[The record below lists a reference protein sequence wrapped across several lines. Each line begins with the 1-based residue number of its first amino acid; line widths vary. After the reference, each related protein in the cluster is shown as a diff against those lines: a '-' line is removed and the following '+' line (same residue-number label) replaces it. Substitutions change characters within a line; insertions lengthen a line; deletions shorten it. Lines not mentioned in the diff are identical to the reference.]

1 MTAFR
6 PDRRQFLRNLAAA
19 GIAGAA
25 VQPWLQ
31 LQALAQTAQSS
42 GSDYKALV
50 CLFLHGGND
59 GNNLLVPIDPT
70 RHALYAQARQGLT
83 LNWNSEPA
91 ASQLLRLSPTNTSG
105 TDYGLHGA
113 MPLLKARFDA
123 GQMAVLSN
131 IGPLMEPTD
140 KGQFE
145 ARSVELPSGLF
156 SHSDQQ
162 AQWQTD
168 SFSPNV
174 KGGWGGRLMDTVLA
188 SSGSRDYACVSVTG
202 STLWGT
208 NADATLLP
216 FRVPASGRFGME
228 GYVPT
233 GTGEAR
239 NPLSEAIDDL
249 LAAGST
255 EVFGRVWLQAMR
267 RSVDNQRFLAG
278 ALAGATLPTTFPQG
292 ELGQQLQMVARL
304 ISVRGQFGLN
314 RQCFFCGIGGFDT
327 HGEDQRDVQQAK
339 FAEID
344 EAVDAFM
351 KALTFLGLADKVTLF
366 TASDFNRT
374 LVSNGKGSDHAWGN
388 HHLVVGGAVRGQ
400 QVLGRFPDH
409 TRNGPDD
416 LGGGVW
422 VPDLAID
429 QLGGALGTWF
439 GAGSRLSDV
448 FPRIGRFDSQALA
461 SLMR

>member
-1 MTAFR
+1 MKTFR

-31 LQALAQTAQSS
+31 LQAMAQTAQ

-59 GNNLLVPIDPT
+59 GNNLLLPVDPA
-70 RHALYAQARQGLT
+70 RHALYAQARQNL
-83 LNWNSEPA
+83 A
-91 ASQLLRLSPTNTSG
+91 LRLDEGAGQILRLAPTNTGS
-105 TDYGLHGA
+105 TAYGLHA
-113 MPLLKARFDA
+113 SMPLLKARFDA
-123 GQMAVLSN
+123 GQMALLSN
-131 IGPLMEPTD
+131 IGTLMEPTD

-145 ARSVELPSGLF
+145 ARTVDLPSGLF

-168 SFSPNV
+168 SFSSTL

-233 GTGEAR
+233 GSGEAR
-239 NPLSEAIDDL
+239 NPLSDAIDDL
-249 LAAGST
+249 LATGSS

-278 ALAGATLPTTFPQG
+278 ALAGTTLSTVFPQT

-327 HGEDQRDVQQAK
+327 HGEDQLDVQASK
-339 FAEID
+339 FSEID
-344 EAVDAFM
+344 VAVESFQQ
-351 KALTFLGLADKVTLF
+351 ALAAMGLADKVTLF

-422 VPDLAID
+422 VPRLAVD

-439 GAGSRLSDV
+439 GAGSHLTDV